1 MKSTGQQHAA
11 SSIVV
16 NNFTG
21 GKAEDTYRAQ
31 PSECFSCIHI
41 DSTKKGRLRSQRDVE
56 DATPSSGVVTEIV
69 NMQTVSDGRLLGLGR
84 STTTQYAR
92 ILERTSPTSS
102 WAQPSN
108 NTSSAG
114 GVSGEMFV
122 EYYGYMYFWTGNGI
136 VSRWKMDGTAFDY
149 AWYNTGVST
158 FTNSVGFAMLQNN
171 FLYIAQDNVLY
182 GTQYNNGTGTVPPP
196 VAQLRFPPEYK
207 IVSIDIWDSYLA
219 IGLQHKTK
227 FNASYVAF
235 WDKISPKPSFIKK
248 IPDGKLVMIRNING
262 ELSAFSLYSDG
273 IGGSSLV
280 TQETILMAS
289 TYSGLEF
296 NNRKLLTLAYDDVSV
311 VINESTGVVKNNFV
325 YFGLTSNSDEIY
337 TGVYRFGIDAGR
349 YILVEDRFV
358 TNNDVDNQPEEI
370 LDLEFF
376 GDVLFASYNEP
387 TTSTNKISKTDNS
400 RTFSSASKVYITQ
413 NFVIGK
419 RIDNK
424 KIESFWITTAPLTGE
439 PTYTGDQKIYVYWRA
454 NNESTWELIGFHDA
468 ELYSETLF
476 SSITGDIILPTDVTN
491 IEFRF
496 EFIGLVQMIEYG
508 FNYSTTPNKLHA
520 TS

>member
-1 MKSTGQQHAA
+1 M
-11 SSIVV
+11 V

-56 DATPSSGVVTEIV
+56 DATPSTGVVTAIV

-84 STTTQYAR
+84 ATTTQYAR
-92 ILERTSPTSS
+92 ILERTSPTAA

-108 NTSSAG
+108 NTSGSA

-122 EYYGYMYFWTGNGI
+122 EYYGYMYFWTGNGV
-136 VSRWKMDGTAFDY
+136 VSRWKMDGSAFEY
-149 AWYNTGVST
+149 NWYSTGVTS
-158 FTNSVGFAMLQNN
+158 FTNSVGYSMLQNN

-182 GTQYNNGTGTVPPP
+182 GTQYNNGTGTVPAP

-207 IVSIDIWDSYLA
+207 IVSIDLWDNYLA

-248 IPDGKLVMIRNING
+248 IPDGKLFMIRNING
-262 ELSAFSLYSDG
+262 ELAAFSLYSNSA
-273 IGGSSLV
+273 GGSSLV

-296 NNRKLLTLAYDDVSV
+296 NNRKLLTLAYKDISV
-311 VINESTGVVKNNFV
+311 DINESTGVVKNNFV
-325 YFGLTSNSDEIY
+325 YFGLTSDSDDVY
-337 TGVYRFGIDAGR
+337 TGVYRFGFDSSR
-349 YILVEDRFV
+349 YVLVEDRFV
-358 TNNDVDNQPEEI
+358 TNNDPDVQPEAI
-370 LDLEFF
+370 QDLEFY
-376 GDVLFASYNEP
+376 GDVLFASYNDNG
-387 TTSTNKISKTDNS
+387 TGTNKVSKTVDG
-400 RTFSSASKVYITQ
+400 RTFSSASKVYTSQ

-424 KIESFWITTAPLTGE
+424 KIESAWIATAPLTGE
-439 PTYTGDQKIYVYWRA
+439 PEYTGEQKIYMYWRA
-454 NNESTWELIGFHDA
+454 NNESTWNLVGFHDA
-468 ELYSETLF
+468 ALYSDTLF

-508 FNYSTTPNKLHA
+508 FNYSTVSNKLHA
-520 TS
+520 TN